1 MPRNRLIYYGV
12 IITVASALI
21 WVGAWLARRVEWILP
36 YTGALGVLL
45 TVVGVALELRN
56 RRETVAG
63 TGTTTPRQS
72 S

>member
-45 TVVGVALELRN
+45 IVIGVVLEVRN
-56 RRETVAG
+56 KRETASG
-63 TGTTTPRQS
+63 TGATTPRQS